1 MSETL
6 RLAPGVYR
14 HYKGNDYQVLHVAR
28 HSETEELLVV
38 YRPLYGDSG
47 IWVRPLKMF
56 IEHVQIEGT
65 SVPRFRQITD

>member
-6 RLAPGVYR
+6 RPAPGQYR

-56 IEHVQIEGT
+56 TENVQVEGT
-65 SVPRFRQITD
+65 SVPRFRRIND

>member
-47 IWVRPLKMF
+47 IWVGRLKCLLNMF
-56 IEHVQIEGT
+56 RSKARRYLDSAG
-65 SVPRFRQITD
+65 

>member
-1 MSETL
+1 MSETF

-56 IEHVQIEGT
+56 TENVQVEGT